1 MNGGFAGATQVAV
14 TLVRAHLASGR
25 MTPLLV
31 LAAKRSAPRARIED
45 LARSGVPLRVLAAWP
60 HVATIRALARVCREF
75 EPDVLV
81 AHGFSEH
88 LWGRYA
94 GLIARVPHLVHV
106 EHNTRERYTRWR
118 LAQSRWLAR
127 RTDRIVGCSEGV
139 RKRLL
144 ELGFPP
150 EKTLA
155 IPNGISLQPFER
167 ADDRPY
173 PGREDGIVMVARLSR
188 QKDQGTLVRAVAL
201 LRDRGWRPPVLLVGD
216 GKPKY
221 RRPLERLAAELG
233 VGEQVRFLGVID
245 NVPEVLQ
252 SRRFAVLS
260 THYEGMPLAVLE
272 GMAAGC
278 AVLASAVPGVTEVIT
293 DGEDGVLVPP
303 GDARALADALE
314 RLWREPAS
322 AAAMAR
328 RGRCKALA
336 QFSRERMTQRYEE
349 LFLSLLTRGGP
360 ERR

>member
-1 MNGGFAGATQVAV
+1 
-14 TLVRAHLASGR
+14 

-31 LAAKRSAPRARIED
+31 LAAKRSAPQARIEE
-45 LARSGVPLRVLAAWP
+45 LARSGMPLRVLPAWP
-60 HVATIRALARVCREF
+60 HVATIRDLARLCREF
-75 EPDVLV
+75 QPDVLV

-118 LAQSRWLAR
+118 LVQSRWLAK

-139 RKRLL
+139 RRRLL
-144 ELGFPP
+144 EMGFPAS
-150 EKTLA
+150 KTIA

-167 ADDRPY
+167 ADDRSFLE
-173 PGREDGIVMVARLSR
+173 REDGIVMIGRLSR
-188 QKDQGTLVRAVAL
+188 QKDHATLVRAVAL
-201 LRDRGWRPPVLLVGD
+201 LRERGWRPPVLLVGD

-221 RRPLERLAAELG
+221 RQPLEKLVRELG
-233 VGEQVRFLGVID
+233 VADQVRFPGIID

-252 SRRFAVLS
+252 SQRFVVLS

-278 AVLASAVPGVTEVIT
+278 AVVASAVPGVTEVIT
-293 DGEDGVLVPP
+293 DGEDGVLAPHADP
-303 GDARALADALE
+303 RALADALE

-328 RGRCKALA
+328 RGREKALA
-336 QFSRERMTQRYEE
+336 QYSRELMTQRYEA
-349 LFLSLLTRGGP
+349 LFLSL
-360 ERR
+360 